1 MGFKFCPRTEALP
14 VKSREVSKLLTTRVT
29 LTTSDWAVL
38 ILTVTPKINTSLR
51 EMHQ

>member
-1 MGFKFCPRTEALP
+1 MSFKFCPRTEPLP
-14 VKSREVSKLLTTRVT
+14 VKSREVFKLLTTRVT

-38 ILTVTPKINTSLR
+38 TLTVTPKINTSLR